1 MSTPLSKRSNSTIQ
15 DSEESL
21 SEPKRSKLSVAEG
34 ISQLV
39 DEMKESRKLKMDIA
53 SKPDRAIKLFIS
65 EYTKLDI
72 DDYSKVLEYLS
83 EPKNATI
90 FLALEGVKPKQ
101 KEWLQ
106 ASLNIWLE

>member
-53 SKPDRAIKLFIS
+53 SKPD
-65 EYTKLDI
+65 
-72 DDYSKVLEYLS
+72 
-83 EPKNATI
+83 
-90 FLALEGVKPKQ
+90 
-101 KEWLQ
+101 
-106 ASLNIWLE
+106 